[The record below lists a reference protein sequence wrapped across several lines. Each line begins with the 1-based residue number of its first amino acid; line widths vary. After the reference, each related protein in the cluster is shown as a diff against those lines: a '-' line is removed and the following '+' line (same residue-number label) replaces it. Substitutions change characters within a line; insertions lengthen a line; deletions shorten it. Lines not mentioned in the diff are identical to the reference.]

1 MTRTL
6 DDSTVASHPGRV
18 RLSPAKLK
26 RLEPDFYS
34 FLSTWIFRRRR
45 SEWLTHLEEHLFY
58 GDSRAAMVI
67 STASLLIA
75 AYTDEIDCVALL
87 RFQDHFV
94 ADYGL
99 EVGSRL
105 ITVNLY
111 TYLENTYEKDLT
123 PGPGSSGNYQNF
135 SPLIADFLTD
145 DLDRLAE
152 RKAEIS
158 ETEWR
163 RTKSLGRSYLANRPG
178 RARDGRPLSCSL
190 PAEAIKSPADSETV
204 RSALASAFTEPYNAP
219 TPFLEVLKRIFYL
232 VAFVLLTLGSV
243 RGIGLNSRLGL
254 FAVAVFGSMLVLSAV
269 SILRV
274 RRDIRAGAGV
284 RKKVTFKGAYMWAGT
299 LAVSLLLGV
308 VGEMIIGVMTGV
320 LPRLAI
326 WVASFVSITAFYPFR
341 DKHEKD
347 LNFPLWLIYAG
358 LMGILSVVIAQFMS
372 WLERG

>member
-6 DDSTVASHPGRV
+6 DDNTVASHPGRV

-26 RLEPDFYS
+26 RLQPEFYS

-58 GDSRAAMVI
+58 GDSRAAVVI
-67 STASLLIA
+67 STAPLLIA

-105 ITVNLY
+105 IAVNLY
-111 TYLENTYEKDLT
+111 TYMENTYEKDLT
-123 PGPGSSGNYQNF
+123 PGPGASGNYQNF

-145 DLDRLAE
+145 NLDRLAE

-163 RTKSLGRSYLANRPG
+163 RTKNLGSSYLANRRG

-190 PAEAIKSPADSETV
+190 PAEEIRSLPDSETV

-232 VAFVLLTLGSV
+232 VVFVLLTLWGV
-243 RGIGLNSRLGL
+243 REIRVNPRLGWS
-254 FAVAVFGSMLVLSAV
+254 AVAVFGSMLVLSAV

-274 RRDIRAGAGV
+274 RRDIRADAGV
-284 RKKVTFKGAYMWAGT
+284 RKNVTFKSAYMWAGT
-299 LAVSLLLGV
+299 LAVSFLLGV
-308 VGEMIIGVMTGV
+308 VGEMMIGVMSGV
-320 LPRLAI
+320 LPMLAI
-326 WVASFVSITAFYPFR
+326 WLASFVSIAAFYPFR

-358 LMGILSVVIAQFMS
+358 LMGIFSVVVAQFMS
-372 WLERG
+372 